1 MILIEFENSDGLFLN
16 ILYLLQY
23 NENDSKEDLYAQ
35 FFTLPVVK
43 VSFQYLLIKRCH
55 KGLLKGN
62 FELQSF

>member
-16 ILYLLQY
+16 ILNLLQY
-23 NENDSKEDLYAQ
+23 YENDSKEDLYAQ
-35 FFTLPVVK
+35 FFTLLVVK
-43 VSFQYLLIKRCH
+43 VSFRYLLIKRYH